1 MPGQELIGS
10 QYLSYMTI
18 LSFAESFRSKTKSP
32 KADILERWNNRV
44 VAQGL
49 DKRGRAGAADYL
61 ARYGKG
67 ISAKKVVDLALM
79 AEFVSAIEVA
89 AGFWEQAFLLET
101 GNSESYSS
109 PKGVVSAPVSVPTS
123 RKVEVAPLVGLPA
136 DFQVGRISTMQPT
149 DASRPQSSY
158 IVDPA
163 YFGQPKRDGHKNV
176 VFAVPTAC
184 AHQSRSTKA
193 ATSFSS
199 VFDKAAKLAASEL
212 GAFVLEGEKTYLSV
226 GGGEHRTASEA
237 ATENVNLGKGD
248 AQVVVMY
255 SAFQALFHNVSLFN
269 ASALDRIKVASDI
282 VAAINH
288 HLSESDKLLL
298 IVEATPTA
306 ITTAEKAALV
316 EDQKAN
322 GREGEVWTLINCTY
336 TAGKDHKVASVRTK
350 DIIEID
356 AVISAVN
363 RSACQGRSIAS
374 FGVVDLDGKEIG
386 SVGTGFD
393 EKTALSLAAQHEANS
408 GTVKI
413 TVRCQKFTVN
423 GQMWHARMI

>member
-1 MPGQELIGS
+1 MSIQ
-10 QYLSYMTI
+10 
-18 LSFAESFRSKTKSP
+18 SFAESFRSKAKAP

-79 AEFVSAIEVA
+79 AESVAATKVA
-89 AGFWEQAFLLET
+89 AGLWEQAFLLET
-101 GNSESYSS
+101 GNSESYTATD
-109 PKGVVSAPVSVPTS
+109 GVVSTPVSVPTS
-123 RKVEVAPLVGLPA
+123 RKVEVATLEGLPA
-136 DFQVGRISTMQPT
+136 NFQVGRIATMQPT
-149 DASRPQSSY
+149 DAPRPQSSY
-158 IVDPA
+158 IVDSA

-193 ATSFSS
+193 AASFSS
-199 VFDKAAKLAASEL
+199 VFDKAASLAASEI
-212 GAFVLEGEKTYLSV
+212 GSFVLEGEKTYLSV
-226 GGGEHRTASEA
+226 SGSEHRTASEA
-237 ATENVNLGKGD
+237 ATENVHLGKGD

-255 SAFQALFHNVSLFN
+255 SAFQALFHNVSLLN
-269 ASALDRIKVASDI
+269 SSALDRIKVAADI
-282 VAAINH
+282 VAVINANI
-288 HLSESDKLLL
+288 SDSDKLLL

-306 ITTAEKAALV
+306 ITTSEKAALV
-316 EDQKAN
+316 EDQKAS

-350 DIIEID
+350 DIIEVD

-374 FGVVDLDGKEIG
+374 FDVVDLDGKAIG

-393 EKTALSLAAQHEANS
+393 EETALSLAAQHEANP
-408 GTVKI
+408 GTVKV

-423 GQMWHARMI
+423 GQMWRARMI